1 MNKLL
6 LAAFF
11 ALVCFFT
18 VSSVDAGGKNFQDKT
33 EKSTSIK
40 RIAVLEFDCN
50 DKTISKMLAEW
61 SISVLMD
68 NQDYKVIER
77 MLL

>member
-6 LAAFF
+6 LAAFCF
-11 ALVCFFT
+11 SMFFT

-61 SISVLMD
+61 S
-68 NQDYKVIER
+68 
-77 MLL
+77 